1 MFLPALDLLSVS
13 EMCVSVPEKLCRTT
27 NAKQGPLRGSREVC
41 FCLGRPGLQQYDR
54 PSRPQGAWGQPCT
67 RPAGV
72 TQEAG
77 WTWGQL
83 RLGPWFLF
91 LRVAAADVL
100 MSFLFLRQNPAAEG
114 SAQGPLQTDG
124 GQLSAG
130 AVWGGSASPAS
141 PFAWSFLVTNQPVPD

>member
-13 EMCVSVPEKLCRTT
+13 EMYVSVPKKLCRTT

-54 PSRPQGAWGQPCT
+54 PSRPQGGWGQPCT

-83 RLGPWFLF
+83 RLGQAVPRALC
-91 LRVAAADVL
+91 RL
-100 MSFLFLRQNPAAEG
+100 MEG
-114 SAQGPLQTDG
+114 SCLQVLFGVDLHHLHLPLPG
-124 GQLSAG
+124 H
-130 AVWGGSASPAS
+130 
-141 PFAWSFLVTNQPVPD
+141 FL

>member
-13 EMCVSVPEKLCRTT
+13 EMCVSVPKKLCRTT

-72 TQEAG
+72 TQAVPRA
-77 WTWGQL
+77 L
-83 RLGPWFLF
+83 CRL
-91 LRVAAADVL
+91 
-100 MSFLFLRQNPAAEG
+100 MEG
-114 SAQGPLQTDG
+114 SCLQVLFGVDLRHLHLPLPG
-124 GQLSAG
+124 H
-130 AVWGGSASPAS
+130 
-141 PFAWSFLVTNQPVPD
+141 FL